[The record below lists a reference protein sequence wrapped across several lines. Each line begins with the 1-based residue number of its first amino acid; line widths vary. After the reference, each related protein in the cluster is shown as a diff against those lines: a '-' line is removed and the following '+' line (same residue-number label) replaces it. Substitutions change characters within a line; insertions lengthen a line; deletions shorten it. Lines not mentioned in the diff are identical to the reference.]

1 MLFRI
6 HNEGRIYFLTSLIVS
21 IIIFPFF
28 PIIGIILIIFSCYI
42 FYFFRDPIRTIPN
55 EDVIVSPADGIVTY
69 IGKSKPP
76 ISLEGDYNFI
86 KISIFLNIF
95 NVHVNRIPTTG
106 TIKNINYIH
115 GKFINATLEKS
126 SDDNERNI
134 ITLEKKN
141 DDIIF
146 ITQIAGLIARR
157 IVCEVKEKQEVYKGH
172 RFGIIK
178 FGSRVDIYMP
188 SHYKPLITIGQVVI
202 GGETIISNPNNI
214 KEITNSIKI

>member
-28 PIIGIILIIFSCYI
+28 PIIGIILIIFSGFI

-69 IGKSKPP
+69 VGKSGPP
-76 ISLEGDYNFI
+76 ISLEGDDNFI

-188 SHYKPLITIGQVVI
+188 SHYKPLITIGQVVV

>member
-28 PIIGIILIIFSCYI
+28 PIIGVILIIFSSYI
-42 FYFFRDPIRTIPN
+42 FYFFRDPIRTIPK

-69 IGKSKPP
+69 VGKSAPP
-76 ISLEGDYNFI
+76 ISLEGEYNFI

-141 DDIIF
+141 DDKIF

>member
-6 HNEGRIYFLTSLIVS
+6 HNEGRIYFLISLIVS

-28 PIIGIILIIFSCYI
+28 SILGIILIIFSIYI

-69 IGKSKPP
+69 VGKSELP
-76 ISLEGDYNFI
+76 ISLEGNHNFI

-95 NVHVNRIPTTG
+95 NVHVNRIPSTG
-106 TIKNINYIH
+106 TIKNIKYIH
-115 GKFINATLEKS
+115 GKFINATFDKS
-126 SDDNERNI
+126 SEDNERNI
-134 ITLEKKN
+134 ITLEKENK
-141 DDIIF
+141 DIII

-157 IVCEVKEKQEVYKGH
+157 IVCAVKEKQKVYKGH

-188 SHYKPLITIGQVVI
+188 SHYKPLITNGQVVI

-214 KEITNSIKI
+214 KEISNSIKI